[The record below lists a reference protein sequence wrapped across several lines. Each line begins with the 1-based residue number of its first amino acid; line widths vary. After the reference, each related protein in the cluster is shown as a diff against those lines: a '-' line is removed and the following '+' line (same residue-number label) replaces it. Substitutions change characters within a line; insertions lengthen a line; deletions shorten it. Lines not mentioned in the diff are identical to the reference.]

1 MFSKIWEICSLSLAF
16 CLFLSCQ
23 SRSNSREIVES
34 ADSLLYAEEDTFDIP
49 EKEEDAL
56 EEVGSLEHLDVNFD
70 DFMFSFIRSRQL
82 QRERVSRDLFV
93 YDEEGNEV
101 ALSRRDLRDAFSF
114 LNGEYYTVLYGNV
127 NQIEEEK
134 NNQSDVID
142 VERID
147 LDLFHVTTYTFLQEK
162 GKWMLAD
169 LNDNSFAE
177 DELSDFLT
185 FYAHFSVDSVFQ
197 AESIAQPLT
206 IRMMDPDDELGVI
219 DGTIDA
225 LQWSIFCPDVP
236 EGVISKIRYGQS
248 YDNPRHIVL
257 QKCGISNGMQELFTF
272 DKTGGRW
279 RLTAYEN

>member
-1 MFSKIWEICSLSLAF
+1 MFSKIWEICSLLLVF
-16 CLFLSCQ
+16 GLLLSCRG
-23 SRSNSREIVES
+23 RSASQETAES
-34 ADSLLYAEEDTFDIP
+34 SDSLFFVEDTLDLVET
-49 EKEEDAL
+49 EKDAL
-56 EEVGSLEHLDVNFD
+56 DEVGSIEHLDVNFD

-82 QRERVSRDLFV
+82 QRERVSNDIYV
-93 YDEEGNEV
+93 YDDEGNEV
-101 ALSRRDLRDAFSF
+101 ALRRTDLRNAFSF
-114 LNGEYYTVLYGNV
+114 LDGEYYTVLYGDV
-127 NQIEEEK
+127 AQIEEEK
-134 NNQSDVID
+134 NNQSDMVD

-147 LDLFHVTTYTFLQEK
+147 LDLYHVTTYTFLQEK

-169 LNDNSFAE
+169 LADNSFEE

-185 FYAHFSVDSVFQ
+185 FYAHFSEDSVFQ
-197 AESIAQPLT
+197 AESIAQPLS
-206 IRMMDPDDELGVI
+206 IKMMDPDDELGYI

-236 EGVISKIRYGQS
+236 AGVISNIRYGQS
-248 YDNPRHIVL
+248 YANPRHMVL

>member
-1 MFSKIWEICSLSLAF
+1 MFSKIWEICSLSLVF
-16 CLFLSCQ
+16 SLLLSCGGRSDSQ
-23 SRSNSREIVES
+23 GTAESR
-34 ADSLLYAEEDTFDIP
+34 DSLFYAEDTLDMV
-49 EKEEDAL
+49 EAEEDAL
-56 EEVGSLEHLDVNFD
+56 DEVGSIEHLDVNFD

-82 QRERVSRDLFV
+82 QRERVSNDIYV

-101 ALSRRDLRDAFSF
+101 ALRRTNLRDAFSF
-114 LNGEYYTVLYGNV
+114 LDGEYYTVLYGDAA
-127 NQIEEEK
+127 QIEEEK
-134 NNQSDVID
+134 NSQSDVID

-147 LDLFHVTTYTFLQEK
+147 LDLCHVTTYTFLQEK

-169 LNDNSFAE
+169 LADNSFEE

-185 FYAHFSVDSVFQ
+185 FYAHFSEDSVFQ
-197 AESIAQPLT
+197 AESIAQPLS
-206 IRMMDPDDELGVI
+206 IKMMDPEDELGFI

-236 EGVISKIRYGQS
+236 AGVISNIRYGQS
-248 YDNPRHIVL
+248 YANPRHMVL

>member
-1 MFSKIWEICSLSLAF
+1 MFSKIWEICSLLLVF
-16 CLFLSCQ
+16 GLLLSCRG
-23 SRSNSREIVES
+23 RSASQETAES
-34 ADSLLYAEEDTFDIP
+34 SDSLFFVEDTLDLVET
-49 EKEEDAL
+49 EKDAL
-56 EEVGSLEHLDVNFD
+56 DEVGSIEHLDVNFD

-82 QRERVSRDLFV
+82 QRERVSNDIYV
-93 YDEEGNEV
+93 YDDEGNEV
-101 ALSRRDLRDAFSF
+101 ALRRTDLREAFSF
-114 LNGEYYTVLYGNV
+114 LNGEYYTVLYGDV
-127 NQIEEEK
+127 AQIEEEK
-134 NNQSDVID
+134 NSQSDMVD

-147 LDLFHVTTYTFLQEK
+147 LDLYHVTTYTFLQEK

-169 LNDNSFAE
+169 LADNSFEE

-185 FYAHFSVDSVFQ
+185 FYAHFSEDSVFQ
-197 AESIAQPLT
+197 AESIAQPLS
-206 IRMMDPDDELGVI
+206 IKMMDPDDELGYI

-236 EGVISKIRYGQS
+236 AGVISNIRYGQS
-248 YDNPRHIVL
+248 YANPRHMVL

>member
-1 MFSKIWEICSLSLAF
+1 
-16 CLFLSCQ
+16 
-23 SRSNSREIVES
+23 
-34 ADSLLYAEEDTFDIP
+34 
-49 EKEEDAL
+49 
-56 EEVGSLEHLDVNFD
+56 
-70 DFMFSFIRSRQL
+70 
-82 QRERVSRDLFV
+82 
-93 YDEEGNEV
+93 
-101 ALSRRDLRDAFSF
+101 
-114 LNGEYYTVLYGNV
+114 
-127 NQIEEEK
+127 
-134 NNQSDVID
+134 
-142 VERID
+142 
-147 LDLFHVTTYTFLQEK
+147 
-162 GKWMLAD
+162 MLAD

-236 EGVISKIRYGQS
+236 EGVISNIRYGQS

>member
-101 ALSRRDLRDAFSF
+101 ALSRTDLRDAFSF

-206 IRMMDPDDELGVI
+206 IRMMDPDDELDARQSKGIEIDFWLFENAAQDAQYVI
-219 DGTIDA
+219 IDDEYVILDSQLPHFILTNPFDGITDLLA
-225 LQWSIFCPDVP
+225 DRA
-236 EGVISKIRYGQS
+236 IS
-248 YDNPRHIVL
+248 L
-257 QKCGISNGMQELFTF
+257 LNG
-272 DKTGGRW
+272 
-279 RLTAYEN
+279 